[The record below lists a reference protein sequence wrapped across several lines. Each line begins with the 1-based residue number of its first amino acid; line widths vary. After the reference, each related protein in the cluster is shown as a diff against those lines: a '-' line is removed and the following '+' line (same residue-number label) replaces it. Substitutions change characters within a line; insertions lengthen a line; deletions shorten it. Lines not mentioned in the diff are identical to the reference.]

1 MIASESILG
10 IHGFSLGDVL
20 AFEDGTEIWMTGALC
35 LRDTSDRWVMARDHL
50 GVSVILF
57 DETERAYV
65 GACEELKGAIER
77 AFTGLPEVVEWEN
90 AILSRTSRIPYRVIA
105 EGDLLSHNGTDSIF
119 AEYTGIGGSLL
130 SRFWILKLKG
140 VFWRI
145 KASPALPFD
154 RMEGSLTRDR
164 G

>member
-1 MIASESILG
+1 MTTSESVLG
-10 IHGFSLGDVL
+10 SLGFALGDVL
-20 AFEDGTEIWMTGALC
+20 VFEDGTEIWMTGALC
-35 LRDTSDRWVMARDHL
+35 LRDTRERWVMARDHL

-57 DETERAYV
+57 DDAQRAYV
-65 GACEELKGAIER
+65 GACDELKGAVEKTF
-77 AFTGLPEVVEWEN
+77 AGLPEVVEWEHTM
-90 AILSRTSRIPYRVIA
+90 LSRTSRVPYRVVA
-105 EGDLLSHNGTDSIF
+105 EGDLLPHNGNDSIF
-119 AEYTGIGGSLL
+119 VEYTGMGGSLL

-164 G
+164 V